1 MGYQLQMHAKI
12 HDWLTEL
19 RGTEPEVARLVGEA
33 VLAMLEA
40 GESLGPPL
48 VVPLETALWPPA
60 DPREAL
66 DYSYQR
72 QLEALTKVRRGVADV
87 ATARKRVELQV
98 TQLEHG
104 AGRLASQQEKALEDG
119 REELAGEAGAREA
132 AIREQLADLRY
143 QLAVLTGEEERITI
157 ASQRLQAKVDSFRT
171 RKETIKAAHT
181 AEEASRRVRE
191 AFARL
196 GEDTS
201 ELEMTGT
208 EPTSS
213 EDAYRASA
221 TADLVLEEISD
232 LTLTFPDGSGSA
244 DDDAVVAPP
253 GLMELRPGAP
263 GSMPVGLLFVVEPP
277 GTAVLVAWVEEPGG
291 LPGRYQDVIGLAAA
305 RLALAPSSGP
315 PAPAA
320 APAAFL
326 SYDAESFLDEFFP
339 GEETEVEI
347 GAAALIARHRARTLA
362 QARQLTGL
370 TQAQL
375 AGRMRVRQE
384 RVSAIERADP
394 GATEIRTLAA
404 YVAALG
410 GRLEIVAD
418 IGGERIMLR

>member
-1 MGYQLQMHAKI
+1 MSYRLRMHTKI
-12 HDWLTEL
+12 HDWLTGL

-40 GESLGPPL
+40 GESLGSPL
-48 VVPLETALWPPA
+48 VVRLETALLPPA

-72 QLEALTKVRRGVADV
+72 QLEGLTKVRRSVADV

-98 TQLEHG
+98 AQLEQG
-104 AGRLASQQEKALEDG
+104 AERLASQQEKALKAG
-119 REELAGEAGAREA
+119 REDLASEAGTREA

-143 QLAVLTGEEERITI
+143 QLAVLTGEEERITV
-157 ASQRLQAKVDSFRT
+157 ASQRLQAKIDAFRT
-171 RKETIKAAHT
+171 RKETIRATRT
-181 AEEASRRVRE
+181 AEEAARRVRE

-201 ELEMTGT
+201 ELEMTGP
-208 EPTSS
+208 EPASS
-213 EDAYRASA
+213 EDADSA
-221 TADLVLEEISD
+221 LAAADLVLEEISQV
-232 LTLTFPDGSGSA
+232 TATFPDSSGSA
-244 DDDAVVAPP
+244 DEDAVVAPP

-263 GSMPVGLLFVVEPP
+263 GSMPVSLLFVVEPTD
-277 GTAVLVAWVEEPGG
+277 TAVLVAWVEEPGG
-291 LPGRYQDVIGLAAA
+291 LPDRYRDVIRLAAA
-305 RLALAPSSGP
+305 RLALAPSGSP
-315 PAPAA
+315 PT

-326 SYDAESFLDEFFP
+326 PYDAESFLDEFFP

-347 GAAALIARHRARTLA
+347 GAAAVIARHRARTLA

-370 TQAQL
+370 TQAQV
-375 AGRMRVRQE
+375 AARMRVRQE

-418 IGGERIMLR
+418 IGGERILLR

>member
-1 MGYQLQMHAKI
+1 MSYRLRMHTKI
-12 HDWLTEL
+12 HDWLTGL

-48 VVPLETALWPPA
+48 VVRLETVLLPPA

-72 QLEALTKVRRGVADV
+72 QLEGLTKVRRSVADV

-98 TQLEHG
+98 AQLEQG
-104 AGRLASQQEKALEDG
+104 AERLASQREKALKAG
-119 REELAGEAGAREA
+119 REDLASEAGTREA

-143 QLAVLTGEEERITI
+143 QIAVLTAEEERITS
-157 ASQRLQAKVDSFRT
+157 ASQRLQAKIDAFRT
-171 RKETIKAAHT
+171 RKETIRATRT
-181 AEEASRRVRE
+181 AEEAARRVRE

-201 ELEMTGT
+201 ELEMIGP
-208 EPTSS
+208 EPASS
-213 EDAYRASA
+213 EDADSA
-221 TADLVLEEISD
+221 LAAADQVLEEISEV
-232 LTLTFPDGSGSA
+232 TATFPDSSGSA
-244 DDDAVVAPP
+244 DEDAVVAPP

-263 GSMPVGLLFVVEPP
+263 GSMPVGLLFVVEPSD
-277 GTAVLVAWVEEPGG
+277 TAVLVAWVEEPGG
-291 LPGRYQDVIGLAAA
+291 LPDRYRDVIRLAAA
-305 RLALAPSSGP
+305 RLALAPSGSP
-315 PAPAA
+315 PAA
-320 APAAFL
+320 APAAFV

-370 TQAQL
+370 TQAQV
-375 AGRMRVRQE
+375 AKRMRVRQE

-418 IGGERIMLR
+418 IGGERIRLS

>member
-1 MGYQLQMHAKI
+1 MSYRLRMHTKI
-12 HDWLTEL
+12 HDWLTGL

-40 GESLGPPL
+40 GESLGSPL
-48 VVPLETALWPPA
+48 VVRLETALLPPA

-72 QLEALTKVRRGVADV
+72 QLEGLTKVRRSVADV

-98 TQLEHG
+98 AQLEQG
-104 AGRLASQQEKALEDG
+104 AERLASQQEKALKAG
-119 REELAGEAGAREA
+119 REDLASEAGTREA

-143 QLAVLTGEEERITI
+143 QLAVLTGEEERITV
-157 ASQRLQAKVDSFRT
+157 ASQRLQAKIDAFRT
-171 RKETIKAAHT
+171 RKETIRATRT
-181 AEEASRRVRE
+181 AEEAARRVRE

-201 ELEMTGT
+201 ELEMTGP
-208 EPTSS
+208 EPASS
-213 EDAYRASA
+213 EDADSA
-221 TADLVLEEISD
+221 LAAADLVLEEISQV
-232 LTLTFPDGSGSA
+232 TATFPDSSGSA
-244 DDDAVVAPP
+244 DEDAVVAPP

-263 GSMPVGLLFVVEPP
+263 GSMPVSLLFVVEPTD
-277 GTAVLVAWVEEPGG
+277 TAVLVAWVEEPGG
-291 LPGRYQDVIGLAAA
+291 LPDRYRDVIRLAAA
-305 RLALAPSSGP
+305 RLALAPSGSP
-315 PAPAA
+315 PAAAA
-320 APAAFL
+320 APAAFV

-370 TQAQL
+370 TQAQV
-375 AGRMRVRQE
+375 AARMRVRQE

-418 IGGERIMLR
+418 IGGERILLR

>member
-1 MGYQLQMHAKI
+1 MSYQLQMHTKI
-12 HDWLTEL
+12 HDWLTGL

-72 QLEALTKVRRGVADV
+72 QLEALTKVRRSVADV
-87 ATARKRVELQV
+87 ATARKRVELQI
-98 TQLEHG
+98 TQLEQG
-104 AGRLASQQEKALEDG
+104 AERLASQQEKALEAG
-119 REELAGEAGAREA
+119 REDLAGEAGTREA
-132 AIREQLADLRY
+132 AIREQLADLSY
-143 QLAVLTGEEERITI
+143 QFTLLMGEEERITI
-157 ASQRLQAKVDSFRT
+157 ASRHLQAKADAFRT
-171 RKETIKAAHT
+171 RKETIKATHT

-208 EPTSS
+208 EPASA

-221 TADLVLEEISD
+221 AAGLVLEEISD
-232 LTLTFPDGSGSA
+232 LTATFPDGSGSA
-244 DDDAVVAPP
+244 DEDAVVAPP

-263 GSMPVGLLFVVEPP
+263 GSMPAGLLFVVEPP
-277 GTAVLVAWVEEPGG
+277 DTAVLVAWVEEPGG
-291 LPGRYQDVIGLAAA
+291 LPGRYQDVLGLAAA
-305 RLALAPSSGP
+305 RLAQAPSGSP
-315 PAPAA
+315 PAAS
-320 APAAFL
+320 AAFL

-370 TQAQL
+370 TQAQV

>member
-1 MGYQLQMHAKI
+1 MSYQLQMHAKV
-12 HDWLTEL
+12 HDWLTGL
-19 RGTEPEVARLVGEA
+19 RGAEPEVARLVGEA

-48 VVPLETALWPPA
+48 VVPLETALRPPA

-66 DYSYQR
+66 EYSYQR
-72 QLEALTKVRRGVADV
+72 QLEAMTKVRRSVADV
-87 ATARKRVELQV
+87 ATTRKRVELQI
-98 TQLEHG
+98 TQLEQG
-104 AGRLASQQEKALEDG
+104 AERLASQQEKALEAG
-119 REELAGEAGAREA
+119 RAELAGEAGTREA
-132 AIREQLADLRY
+132 AIREQLAGLRY
-143 QLAVLTGEEERITI
+143 QFTVLTGEEERLTL
-157 ASQRLQAKVDSFRT
+157 ASQRLQAKVDAFRT
-171 RKETIKAAHT
+171 RKETIRAARM
-181 AEEASRRVRE
+181 AEEATRRVRE

-201 ELEMTGT
+201 ELEMTGP
-208 EPTSS
+208 EPATS

-221 TADLVLEEISD
+221 AADLGLEEISD
-232 LTLTFPDGSGSA
+232 LTATFPDGSGSA
-244 DDDAVVAPP
+244 DEGMVMAPP

-263 GSMPVGLLFVVEPP
+263 DSMPAGLLFVVEPP
-277 GTAVLVAWVEEPGG
+277 DTAVLVAWVEEPGG
-291 LPGRYQDVIGLAAA
+291 LPDRYQDVIGLAAA
-305 RLALAPSSGP
+305 RLALAPSGS
-315 PAPAA
+315 PAA
-320 APAAFL
+320 AAAAAAAFL
-326 SYDAESFLDEFFP
+326 PYDAESFLDEFFP

-362 QARQLTGL
+362 QARQLIGL
-370 TQAQL
+370 TQAQV

>member
-1 MGYQLQMHAKI
+1 MSYRLQMHAKV
-12 HDWLTEL
+12 HDWLTGL
-19 RGTEPEVARLVGEA
+19 RDTEPEVARLVGEA

-66 DYSYQR
+66 DDSYQR
-72 QLEALTKVRRGVADV
+72 QLEALTKVRRSVADV

-98 TQLEHG
+98 AQLEQG
-104 AGRLASQQEKALEDG
+104 AERLAGQREKALEAG
-119 REELAGEAGAREA
+119 REDLASEAGDREA
-132 AIREQLADLRY
+132 AIRGQLAGLHY
-143 QLAVLTGEEERITI
+143 QFAVLTGEEERITI
-157 ASQRLQAKVDSFRT
+157 ASQRLQAKVDAFRT
-171 RKETIKAAHT
+171 RKETIRATRT
-181 AEEASRRVRE
+181 AEEAARRVRE

-201 ELEMTGT
+201 ELEMTGP
-208 EPTSS
+208 EPASS
-213 EDAYRASA
+213 EDADSA
-221 TADLVLEEISD
+221 AAAADLALAEISN
-232 LTLTFPDGSGSA
+232 LVASFPDGSESA
-244 DDDAVVAPP
+244 DRDAVVAPP

-263 GSMPVGLLFVVEPP
+263 GSMPAGLLFVVEPP
-277 GTAVLVAWVEEPGG
+277 ETAVLLAWVKEPGG
-291 LPGRYQDVIGLAAA
+291 LPDRYQDVLGLAAA
-305 RLALAPSSGP
+305 RLALAPSGSP
-315 PAPAA
+315 PA
-320 APAAFL
+320 AAFL
-326 SYDAESFLDEFFP
+326 SHDAESFLDEFFP

-347 GAAALIARHRARTLA
+347 GAAALTARHRARTLV

-370 TQAQL
+370 TQAQV
-375 AGRMRVRQE
+375 AARMRVRQE

-418 IGGERIMLR
+418 IAGQRIMLR

>member
-1 MGYQLQMHAKI
+1 MSYQLQIHTEI

-60 DPREAL
+60 DPWQAL

-72 QLEALTKVRRGVADV
+72 QLEALTKVRRSVADV

-98 TQLEHG
+98 AQLEQG
-104 AGRLASQQEKALEDG
+104 AERLASQQEEALEAG
-119 REELAGEAGAREA
+119 RGELASEAGTREA
-132 AIREQLADLRY
+132 AIQEQLADLRY
-143 QLAVLTGEEERITI
+143 QLGVLMGEEERITI
-157 ASQRLQAKVDSFRT
+157 ASQRLQAKADSFRT
-171 RKETIKAAHT
+171 RQETIKAARM

-201 ELEMTGT
+201 ELDMTGT
-208 EPTSS
+208 EPACS
-213 EDAYRASA
+213 EDADGASA
-221 TADLVLEEISD
+221 AADLVLEEISD
-232 LTLTFPDGSGSA
+232 LTVTFPDGSGSA

-253 GLMELRPGAP
+253 PGLMELRPGAP
-263 GSMPVGLLFVVEPP
+263 GSMPAGLLFVVQPAD
-277 GTAVLVAWVEEPGG
+277 TAVLVAWVKEPGG
-291 LPGRYQDVIGLAAA
+291 LPGRYQDVLGLAAA
-305 RLALAPSSGP
+305 RLALAPSGSP
-315 PAPAA
+315 PA

-326 SYDAESFLDEFFP
+326 CYDAESFLDEFFP

-362 QARQLTGL
+362 QARQLIGL
-370 TQAQL
+370 TQAQV

-418 IGGERIMLR
+418 IVGERIMLR

>member
-1 MGYQLQMHAKI
+1 MSYQLQMHTKI
-12 HDWLTEL
+12 HDWLTGL
-19 RGTEPEVARLVGEA
+19 RGSEPEVARLVGEA
-33 VLAMLEA
+33 VVAMLEA

-48 VVPLETALWPPA
+48 VVPLEAALWPPA

-66 DYSYQR
+66 DDSYQR
-72 QLEALTKVRRGVADV
+72 QLEALTKVRRSVADV

-98 TQLEHG
+98 AQLEQG
-104 AGRLASQQEKALEDG
+104 AERLAGQREKALEAG
-119 REELAGEAGAREA
+119 REDLASEAGTREA
-132 AIREQLADLRY
+132 AIREQLAGLRY
-143 QLAVLTGEEERITI
+143 QFTVLTGEEERLTL
-157 ASQRLQAKVDSFRT
+157 ASQRLQAKVDAFRT
-171 RKETIKAAHT
+171 RKETIRAARM
-181 AEEASRRVRE
+181 AEEATRRVRE

-201 ELEMTGT
+201 ELEMTGP
-208 EPTSS
+208 EPATS

-221 TADLVLEEISD
+221 AADLGLEEISD
-232 LTLTFPDGSGSA
+232 LTATFPDGSGSA
-244 DDDAVVAPP
+244 DEGMVMAPP

-263 GSMPVGLLFVVEPP
+263 GSMPAGLLFVVEPP
-277 GTAVLVAWVEEPGG
+277 DTAVLVAWVEEPGG
-291 LPGRYQDVIGLAAA
+291 LPDRYQDVIGLAAA
-305 RLALAPSSGP
+305 RLALAPSGS
-315 PAPAA
+315 PAA
-320 APAAFL
+320 AFL
-326 SYDAESFLDEFFP
+326 PYDAESFLDEFFP

-370 TQAQL
+370 TQAQV
-375 AGRMRVRQE
+375 AARMRVRQE

-418 IGGERIMLR
+418 IAGKRIMLR

>member
-1 MGYQLQMHAKI
+1 MSYQLQMHTKVR
-12 HDWLTEL
+12 DWLTGL

-48 VVPLETALWPPA
+48 VVSLETALWPPA

-66 DYSYQR
+66 DDSYQR
-72 QLEALTKVRRGVADV
+72 QLEALTKVRRSVADV

-98 TQLEHG
+98 AQLEQG
-104 AGRLASQQEKALEDG
+104 AERLAGQQEKALGAG
-119 REELAGEAGAREA
+119 REELAGEAGTREA
-132 AIREQLADLRY
+132 AIREQLADLRH
-143 QLAVLTGEEERITI
+143 QLTVLTGEEERITI
-157 ASQRLQAKVDSFRT
+157 ASRRLQAKVDAFGT
-171 RKETIKAAHT
+171 RKETIRAART

-201 ELEMTGT
+201 ELDLTGT
-208 EPTSS
+208 EPASA
-213 EDAYRASA
+213 DDGYRASA
-221 TADLVLEEISD
+221 AAGLVLEEISD
-232 LTLTFPDGSGSA
+232 LTATFPDGSGSA
-244 DDDAVVAPP
+244 DQDAVVAPP

-263 GSMPVGLLFVVEPP
+263 GSLPAGLLFVVEPP

-291 LPGRYQDVIGLAAA
+291 LPDRYQDVLGLAAA
-305 RLALAPSSGP
+305 RLAQARSGSP
-315 PAPAA
+315 PAAAA

-326 SYDAESFLDEFFP
+326 SYHAESFLDEFFP
-339 GEETEVEI
+339 GEGTEVEI

-370 TQAQL
+370 TQAQV
-375 AGRMRVRQE
+375 AARMRIRQE

>member
-1 MGYQLQMHAKI
+1 MSYELRMHTEI
-12 HDWLTEL
+12 HGWLTEL

-40 GESLGPPL
+40 GASLGPPL
-48 VVPLETALWPPA
+48 VVPLETALSPPA

-72 QLEALTKVRRGVADV
+72 QLEALTKVRRSVADV

-98 TQLEHG
+98 TQLEQG
-104 AGRLASQQEKALEDG
+104 AERLASQQEKALEVG
-119 REELAGEAGAREA
+119 REELASEAGTREA

-143 QLAVLTGEEERITI
+143 QLAVLVGEEERITI

-191 AFARL
+191 AFASL
-196 GEDTS
+196 GEDPG
-201 ELEMTGT
+201 ELEMTGA
-208 EPTSS
+208 EPASS
-213 EDAYRASA
+213 EDGHSARAA
-221 TADLVLEEISD
+221 ADLVLEEISD
-232 LTLTFPDGSGSA
+232 LILTFPDGSGSA

-263 GSMPVGLLFVVEPP
+263 GSMAVGLLFVVEPP
-277 GTAVLVAWVEEPGG
+277 DTAILVAWVEEPGG

-305 RLALAPSSGP
+305 RLALAPSGSP
-315 PAPAA
+315 PAA
-320 APAAFL
+320 AAAFL
-326 SYDAESFLDEFFP
+326 SYDADSFLDEFFP

-347 GAAALIARHRARTLA
+347 GAAALVARYRARTLA
-362 QARQLTGL
+362 QVRQLTGL

>member
-1 MGYQLQMHAKI
+1 MSYQLQIHTEI

-60 DPREAL
+60 DPWQAL

-72 QLEALTKVRRGVADV
+72 QLEALTKVRRSVADV

-98 TQLEHG
+98 AQLEQG
-104 AGRLASQQEKALEDG
+104 AERLASQQEEALEAG
-119 REELAGEAGAREA
+119 RGELASEAGTREA
-132 AIREQLADLRY
+132 AIQEQLADLRY
-143 QLAVLTGEEERITI
+143 QLGVLMGEEERITI
-157 ASQRLQAKVDSFRT
+157 ASQRLQAKADSFRT
-171 RKETIKAAHT
+171 RQETIKAARM

-201 ELEMTGT
+201 ELDMTGT
-208 EPTSS
+208 EPACS
-213 EDAYRASA
+213 EDADGASA
-221 TADLVLEEISD
+221 AAGLVLEEISD
-232 LTLTFPDGSGSA
+232 LTVTFPDGSGSA
-244 DDDAVVAPP
+244 DEGMVVAPP

-263 GSMPVGLLFVVEPP
+263 GSMPAGLLFVVEPP
-277 GTAVLVAWVEEPGG
+277 DTAVLVAWVEEPGG
-291 LPGRYQDVIGLAAA
+291 LPGRYQDVLGLAAA
-305 RLALAPSSGP
+305 RLALAPSGSP
-315 PAPAA
+315 PA

-326 SYDAESFLDEFFP
+326 CYDAESFLDEFFP

-362 QARQLTGL
+362 QARQLIGL
-370 TQAQL
+370 TQAQV